1 MAGTMK
7 QTGKRN
13 TFSACS
19 TFPRFRGSLSTVRD
33 QEPTVVDRPGDAGGE
48 ISSEDLEVLPC
59 IPGFTFECLIGSGG
73 MGRVYKARDETLG
86 RWVAVKLLRSDD
98 PETLARF
105 SREARAQAGIQ
116 HDHVC
121 PVYEVGEADG
131 RPYIVMAF
139 VDGVTLLDAVDEMG
153 LETTV
158 SVVADVA
165 DALHAA
171 HRTGLIHRDI
181 KPSNVMVE
189 YSEDRG
195 WHGWVM
201 DFGIAQEIS
210 GEDLT
215 VTGATLGTPAF
226 MSPEQVQG
234 GSGGCDRR
242 TDVYGL
248 GATLYSALVGRPP
261 YDGSGVVDILVKV
274 ASVEPQAPRTIKSSL
289 PKDLETIILK
299 CLEKEPG
306 RRYDNASMLA
316 DDLRRWIEGE
326 PIQARRAEW
335 TYRLFKTITRNRL
348 AAAVIG
354 GSMVAIALIGAYA
367 LHSVWHVREESRIAQ
382 AFSVEVN
389 EMEAKLEKAFLL
401 PQHDIRAALSE
412 VQNRLRRL
420 EDEMEAKGRPA
431 KGPGNHALGRGLNVL
446 RQNEKALVHLQM
458 AWDDGYRNPD
468 VAYALGVALGRL
480 YEREL
485 ERAQKMTNEAA
496 RSKHRTEIKKKFRD
510 PALEYLEMAS
520 GLDQGRQAYAEGLI
534 ALYEERFDDAVSL
547 AEQAVA
553 SDPTFYQAHLLEA
566 DIDIAR
572 GIDLFGSGE
581 VEAADS
587 AYSRAGE
594 ALEVA
599 AEIGR
604 SDPAVHRSRC
614 RLLTMS
620 LESRIRRGI
629 AGDADFDAAT
639 QACEVGLRINPDD
652 VGALAAVS
660 QVKWRW
666 GTQLISV
673 GEDPVPLLEESVALA
688 QKAVGIEPDNGVAL
702 NDLGVAL
709 SKLGLNDLK
718 TGQDPTSH
726 LEGAIEAFDR
736 ATEVEVSGH
745 QAFNNRGLARW
756 RLAQWA
762 VGAGEDPLPLFS
774 EAADD
779 FRASLSI
786 LENDPAALVNLGAV
800 LLTAGIYQ
808 SYQGLDP
815 TTSIDESITVLKKT
829 LEVNPRMAIA
839 LNSLGAAFCTRA
851 EWEQDRG
858 DDPRGSL
865 DEAIK
870 AFERSAEENP
880 GSTLVFSN
888 LGSAAATRA
897 HYELDIGDDPTA
909 SFNEARA
916 WLDKAIGIN
925 PRNSTALFNRAS
937 IQRLKALYQLEH
949 GQDPSRAI
957 NNADADLKLARDFN
971 PAYSDIDVERAK
983 VENLKAR
990 HQVALGRSPAGALK
1004 RAQRILDGVIAES
1017 PFVAE
1022 AHVERA
1028 RIHLLRANWSIFG
1041 AEGLDAEID
1050 GGLNAIVAALKINPQ
1065 MSGAFKVRGS
1075 LLLRRAH
1082 ELGPGSDRDQVADAA
1097 IEAFEKANAHNPV
1110 LRRTIAEELEEAK
1123 GMKRAEG

>member
-1 MAGTMK
+1 MASNQRTAENGTRVP
-7 QTGKRN
+7 TR
-13 TFSACS
+13 S
-19 TFPRFRGSLSTVRD
+19 TFRPFHGSLSGVRD
-33 QEPTVVDRPGDAGGE
+33 QEPTVVDRPGDAKRE
-48 ISSEDLEVLPC
+48 IGSEDLEALPA
-59 IPGFTFECLIGSGG
+59 IPGFTYERLIGSGG
-73 MGRVYKARDETLG
+73 MGRVYKARDETLD
-86 RWVAVKLLRSDD
+86 RWVAIKLLRSDD

-105 SREARAQAGIQ
+105 SREARAQAGIK

-121 PVYEVGEADG
+121 PVYEVGESEG

-139 VDGVTLLDAVDEMG
+139 VDGVTLLDAVEEMG

-165 DALHAA
+165 DALHTA
-171 HRTGLIHRDI
+171 HRTGLIHRDV

-189 YSEDRG
+189 FSEDRG

-201 DFGIAQEIS
+201 DFGIAQEVS
-210 GEDLT
+210 GENLT

-234 GSGGCDRR
+234 GAGGCDRR

-248 GATLYSALVGRPP
+248 GATLYNALAGRPP
-261 YDGSGVVDILVKV
+261 YDGSGVADILVRV
-274 ASVEPQAPRTIKSSL
+274 ALVDPVSPRTVKSSL

-306 RRYDNASMLA
+306 RRYDNASMVA

-335 TYRLFKTITRNRL
+335 TYRLLKTITRNRL

-354 GSMVAIALIGAYA
+354 GALLAIGLIGAYA

-389 EMEAKLEKAFLL
+389 EMEAKLEKAYLL

-412 VQNRLRRL
+412 VQSRLRHL
-420 EDEMEAKGRPA
+420 EDEMEARGRPA
-431 KGPGNHALGRGLNVL
+431 KGPGHHALGRGHNVL
-446 RQNEKALVHLQM
+446 RQNEKALVYLQM

-485 ERAQKMTNEAA
+485 ERAQKMANEAA
-496 RSKHRTEIKKKFRD
+496 RSKHRTEIEKEFRD

-572 GIDLFGSGE
+572 GVDLFGSGE
-581 VEAADS
+581 VEAAVS

-614 RLLTMS
+614 RLLTMT

-639 QACEVGLRINPDD
+639 RACEVGLRINPDD
-652 VGALAAVS
+652 VDALAAVS

-673 GEDPVPLLEESVALA
+673 GEDPVPLLEEAVALA

-718 TGQDPTSH
+718 TGLDPTSH

-762 VGAGEDPLPLFS
+762 MTAGEDPLPLFS
-774 EAADD
+774 EAAGD

-808 SYQGLDP
+808 SHQGLDP
-815 TTSIDESITVLKKT
+815 SSSIGESIAVFEKT

-839 LNSLGAAFCTRA
+839 LNSLGAALCTRA

-858 DDPRGSL
+858 DDPRKSL
-865 DEAIK
+865 DQAIE

-880 GSTLVFSN
+880 GSTVVFSN

-909 SFNEARA
+909 SFNEARS

-937 IQRLKALYQLEH
+937 IHRLQALYQLEH
-949 GQDPSRAI
+949 GQDPSTAI
-957 NNADADLKLARDFN
+957 EKADADLKLARDFN
-971 PAYSDIDVERAK
+971 PASPDIDVERAK
-983 VENLKAR
+983 VGNLKAR
-990 HQVALGRSPAGALK
+990 QQYALGRSPTGALN
-1004 RAQRILDGVIAES
+1004 RAQRLLDAVIAES

-1022 AHVERA
+1022 AYVERA
-1028 RIHLLRANWSIFG
+1028 RVHLLRANWAISDT
-1041 AEGLDAEID
+1041 EGLYQEIEA
-1050 GGLNAIVAALKINPQ
+1050 GLNAIAAALEINPQ
-1065 MSGAFKVRGS
+1065 MSEAFKVRGS
-1075 LLLRRAH
+1075 LLLVRAH
-1082 ELGPGSDRDQVADAA
+1082 VLDPGPERDQVAQTAV
-1097 IEAFEKANAHNPV
+1097 EAFDQAIAHNPV
-1110 LRRTIAEELEEAK
+1110 LLRTIAEELEEAK
-1123 GMKRAEG
+1123 EMMKAER